1 MTACSNSSCHKS
13 DPTQNANN
21 IQLGAGQPG
30 NIDYALD
37 GTPTNQAMYVLDLRD
52 NLPLSSQDI
61 DDLATWLFYAPTCPS
76 SSPVLQAAPAPVS
89 FPSTTVGSTSA
100 PIAVTVTNVGSAD
113 ATGVSLTNSNATE
126 FLVSGSTCSGT
137 ITASGGT
144 CGFNVAFK
152 PSASGTRSA
161 NITVNRSGGAGVTIG
176 ASGTGSS
183 GVTPGHLSMTAA
195 INVGNQTV
203 GTTSAANSV
212 SVSNTGGMS
221 VSVSSISSSNPSEF
235 TVTNSTCATVNA
247 GAGCSFSVTFKPG
260 ATGARAATLTVV
272 SNGTG
277 SPQAVNASGTG
288 VTRLGNA
295 GDDQSRSNITTPRG
309 TTTSSPASRTK
320 SRSSTT
326 GRSSAGRAPATSS
339 RDSRRAPPTARRCAA
354 SSARH
359 STRESSHFYTPFPSE
374 CSTVMGN
381 PDWQLEGQVFNIP
394 IPAADGSCAAGTVPV
409 YRLYNNGQGGAPNHR
424 YTTDLSVRSQMMTQG
439 WVPEGYGSVGVI
451 MCSPQ

>member
-1 MTACSNSSCHKS
+1 M
-13 DPTQNANN
+13 
-21 IQLGAGQPG
+21 
-30 NIDYALD
+30 
-37 GTPTNQAMYVLDLRD
+37 
-52 NLPLSSQDI
+52 
-61 DDLATWLFYAPTCPS
+61 
-76 SSPVLQAAPAPVS
+76 LQAAPAPVS

-100 PIAVTVTNVGSAD
+100 PIAVTVTNVGTGD
-113 ATGVSLTNSNATE
+113 ATCVSLANSNATE

-144 CGFNVAFK
+144 CGFNLAFK

-195 INVGNQTV
+195 VNVGNQTV

-247 GAGCSFSVTFKPG
+247 GAGCSFSFTFKPG

-272 SNGTG
+272 STGTG

-288 VTRLGNA
+288 VSGSGTPGTINLIEYHHA
-295 GDDQSRSNITTPRG
+295 AWDHYFITGIADEITKLDNG
-309 TTTSSPASRTK
+309 TFVGWARTGYQFKGFPTGAANSSPVCRFF
-320 SRSSTT
+320 STAFDP
-326 GRSSAGRAPATSS
+326 R
-339 RDSRRAPPTARRCAA
+339 
-354 SSARH
+354 
-359 STRESSHFYTPFPSE
+359 SSHFYTPFPAE